1 MKRTENYKL
10 PQIELED
17 NYDIEHFNDGWRKT
31 DEELK
36 RLDVEVQKRVNYDD
50 TEIRELICDTNA
62 SLDNK
67 ANKSEVDNN
76 INELDV
82 KIAENKSL
90 TDSEIAKLKEI
101 ANTWESFKNSGG
113 EINGGIQAHALKN
126 IYTLT
131 SGEKERCYYFGSL
144 NNFDTTIGMEILDK
158 KSGFDTKVELAQGGN
173 PTLGGQGYFGSSHD
187 LITNL
192 GSDNKRWKDVW
203 VGSYSKND
211 NGYTKLPNGLI
222 MQWATLNLPPTD
234 ETSIYLPISFPNK
247 ILSMYATPRG
257 NRANGAWSIPWW
269 DTRTIK
275 VWNGSN
281 IEINYYVLAIG
292 Y

>member
-234 ETSIYLPISFPNK
+234 ETSIVLPISFLCNTLCYQ
-247 ILSMYATPRG
+247 IL
-257 NRANGAWSIPWW
+257 
-269 DTRTIK
+269 
-275 VWNGSN
+275 
-281 IEINYYVLAIG
+281 
-292 Y
+292 